1 MSTEA
6 GKLDASSYAWN
17 VMRSSHGL
25 YFLTSAF
32 AVKESFDQYETLSLG
47 NRGGVPATLRP
58 PEVSGMELTDG
69 APVELR
75 VEGEAPEEIELPCD
89 LDHGEVAEEV
99 HRAWGNVSSS
109 GFMRTP
115 GLGRVYRR
123 RLPRNLGSHRV
134 TSSALRPIQSLWE
147 DFIRARNCRLE
158 SVRSTRL
165 TTPSM
170 LSSHMSWSS
179 TMVSSM

>member
-17 VMRSSHGL
+17 VMRSSLGL
-25 YFLTSAF
+25 YFLASAF
-32 AVKESFDQYETLSLG
+32 AVEGSSDQYETLSLG
-47 NRGGVPATLRP
+47 NRGRTCYPRP

-69 APVELR
+69 PPVELR

>member
-1 MSTEA
+1 MGCTSWPPPLPLRGRPTSTRPCLW
-6 GKLDASSYAWN
+6 G
-17 VMRSSHGL
+17 
-25 YFLTSAF
+25 T
-32 AVKESFDQYETLSLG
+32 
-47 NRGGVPATLRP
+47 GGVPATLRP

-99 HRAWGNVSSS
+99 HRAWGNVSSN
-109 GFMRTP
+109 GFLRTL
-115 GLGRVYRR
+115 GLGCAYRQ
-123 RLPRNLGSHRV
+123 RLLRNLGSHRV

-158 SVRSTRL
+158 SVRSTR
-165 TTPSM
+165 TPSM
-170 LSSHMSWSS
+170 LSSRMSRSS
-179 TMVSSM
+179 TTISSM

>member
-17 VMRSSHGL
+17 VMRSSLGL
-25 YFLTSAF
+25 YFLASAF
-32 AVKESFDQYETLSLG
+32 AVEGSSDQYETLSLG
-47 NRGGVPATLRP
+47 NRGRTCYPRP

-69 APVELR
+69 PPVELR

-115 GLGRVYRR
+115 GLGCAYRQ
-123 RLPRNLGSHRV
+123 RLLRNLGSHRV

-170 LSSHMSWSS
+170 LSSRMSRSS
-179 TMVSSM
+179 TMISSM